1 MLKSHDQLQNNTDYN
16 SLNQSKSNIIV
27 EIIEYLPNAL
37 LSKTIIKKSAGNI
50 SVMSFN
56 TGSELIEKICPFDT
70 YLQIIDGKTEL
81 VINKESTTLKA
92 GEGVVIPANTPNYI
106 KPNRGLKMI
115 LSIIK
120 PGDE

>member
-1 MLKSHDQLQNNTDYN
+1 MLKSHDQLQNNIDYN

-37 LSKTIIKKSAGNI
+37 LSTTIIKKSAGNI

-56 TGSELIEKICPFDT
+56 TGPELIEKICPFDT

-92 GEGVVIPANTPNYI
+92 GEGMVIPANTPNYI

-120 PGDE
+120 PGEE

>member
-1 MLKSHDQLQNNTDYN
+1 MLKSHDQHQNHTDYN
-16 SLNQSKSNIIV
+16 SLNKSKSNIIV

-50 SVMSFN
+50 SVMSFDSE
-56 TGSELIEKICPFDT
+56 SELIEKISPFDT

-106 KPNRGLKMI
+106 KPNSGLKMI

-120 PGDE
+120 PGEE